1 MAKPLR
7 IVAPG
12 QKPVT
17 GVIKGAKLDGVKS
30 SKTSDLSLGD
40 DPGVDYDPKAKAE
53 RDFVAKHKV
62 EKHADRVGNKEE
74 PYSGNPE
81 HYVLNSKK
89 EKRHGNMLGAAQ
101 KVYEAKGMK
110 CESCGN
116 MYEGTSCGCSG
127 KSVPEAKPGKRGMI
141 ADKKK
146 LQEVLKNSIKE
157 DAALK
162 GYGPTDR
169 GTADGY
175 YGRKPDPH
183 KFVAGQDGNR
193 QRVKL
198 TDPNEIKQ
206 YMAAHKDDSA
216 GSKVYESAIATKK
229 KKKSVKETTGP
240 DSPMNV
246 TYGDGVAQGRV

>member
-116 MYEGTSCGCSG
+116 MYEGTSCGCSDAKSGKKLLLGGKKGLSEIVKPVAEGAKVDRMVAHIKSSEKSAG
-127 KSVPEAKPGKRGMI
+127 KSDKKAEEIAWATANKRGML
-141 ADKKK
+141 DNKNKKM
-146 LQEVLKNSIKE
+146 EE
-157 DAALK
+157 E
-162 GYGPTDR
+162 
-169 GTADGY
+169 TADGT
-175 YGRKPDPH
+175 G
-183 KFVAGQDGNR
+183 
-193 QRVKL
+193 
-198 TDPNEIKQ
+198 E
-206 YMAAHKDDSA
+206 SA
-216 GSKVYESAIATKK
+216 GK